1 MVSWPGLAGNALWIC
16 GLAVCLATLSMAH
29 YQAHVG
35 QVRLSSRLKQPES
48 HMALAVGLSLFCA
61 GLLLSSGTW
70 WEKGIWGV
78 CAILLIVWAVRSW
91 RRRGAA
97 RDEGA

>member
-1 MVSWPGLAGNALWIC
+1 MFDWSGLVGNALWIC
-16 GLAVCLATLSMAH
+16 GLAVCLAALSMA
-29 YQAHVG
+29 YYETRAG
-35 QVRLSSRLKQPES
+35 QERLCSRLRRPELQL
-48 HMALAVGLSLFCA
+48 ALAAGMSLFCL

-78 CAILLIVWAVRSW
+78 CAILLTGWAVRAW
-91 RRRGAA
+91 RRRGAT

>member
-1 MVSWPGLAGNALWIC
+1 MVSWPGLVGNALWIC

-29 YQAHVG
+29 YESRVG
-35 QVRLSSRLKQPES
+35 QDRLGSRLRRPEI
-48 HMALAVGLSLFCA
+48 HLALAVGMSLFST

-70 WEKGIWGV
+70 WEKVIWGV
-78 CAILLIVWAVRSW
+78 CAVLFIVWAVRAW
-91 RRRGAA
+91 RRRGAT